1 MYKKLFNETYY
12 LSLNVLIIV
21 MQSKI
26 NNGIQ
31 LVQALNPLKN
41 AVKVPS
47 VDNTS
52 DLEDAFTKIDKLK
65 KSWKDGNMDYDLI
78 RYLPSLV
85 KVSRQGKIYSIHSQR
100 VYASPGWS
108 DLRIFDFNI
117 LLTVNTVNNYGN

>member
-1 MYKKLFNETYY
+1 MYNKLFNEIYY

-41 AVKVPS
+41 AVKFPS

-52 DLEDAFTKIDKLK
+52 DLEDAFTKIDKIK
-65 KSWKDGNMDYDLI
+65 KLWKDGSRDYDLI
-78 RYLPSLV
+78 R
-85 KVSRQGKIYSIHSQR
+85 
-100 VYASPGWS
+100 
-108 DLRIFDFNI
+108 
-117 LLTVNTVNNYGN
+117 

>member
-1 MYKKLFNETYY
+1 MYNKLFNEIYY

-31 LVQALNPLKN
+31 LVQPLNPLKN

-52 DLEDAFTKIDKLK
+52 DLEDAFTKIDKIK
-65 KSWKDGNMDYDLI
+65 KLWKDGSMDYDLI
-78 RYLPSLV
+78 R
-85 KVSRQGKIYSIHSQR
+85 
-100 VYASPGWS
+100 
-108 DLRIFDFNI
+108 
-117 LLTVNTVNNYGN
+117 